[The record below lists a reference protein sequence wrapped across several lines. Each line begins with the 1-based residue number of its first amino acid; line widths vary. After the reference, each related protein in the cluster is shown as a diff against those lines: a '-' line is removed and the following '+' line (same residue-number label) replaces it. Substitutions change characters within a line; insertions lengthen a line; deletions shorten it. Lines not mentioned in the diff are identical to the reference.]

1 MEDEVLPTN
10 TTLTPE
16 EQASQEAAIRKAR
29 LARDVTVTYSDE
41 EEEELWRNAKGQPDY
56 DAVWKLKA
64 ARRLREAEAR
74 QKQEWNRS
82 QAKLLLE
89 QLGHAYTVY
98 TEYVDQAPNML
109 HQAMANDPEGHKM
122 YDQLRANLER
132 ANNAPRCAHVKAS
145 GERCRAPKERG
156 KRFCHMHLAMQL
168 ARPQKLDLPALDD
181 PNSIQLAIMKATQGL
196 VDGTLDPKQAGM
208 IGYYLQLAS
217 NNVGRVKFEPESE
230 DEESDE
236 VDD

>member
-1 MEDEVLPTN
+1 MANEA
-10 TTLTPE
+10 LTAEE
-16 EQASQEAAIRKAR
+16 EQARQELLRQKGGAR
-29 LARDVTVTYSDE
+29 YVTITFSE
-41 EEEELWRNAKGQPDY
+41 EEENELWRNAQDHE
-56 DAVWKLKA
+56 DNSAVH
-64 ARRLREAEAR
+64 RLREARWRRETEER

-82 QAKLLLE
+82 EAKLLLE
-89 QLGHAYTVY
+89 QLGHAYTAY
-98 TEYVDQAPNML
+98 TEYVGQAPNML
-109 HQAMANDPEGHKM
+109 HHAMANDPESHKM

-168 ARPQKLDLPALDD
+168 ARPQKLDLPPLDD

-196 VDGTLDPKQAGM
+196 VDGTLDPKQARM

-217 NNVGRVKFEPESE
+217 NNVGRVNFEPEYE
-230 DEESDE
+230 DEEYDDE
-236 VDD
+236 VAD